1 MQPTFRDSPLA
12 PANPVAG
19 PLRMLLALFQPDI
32 PQNLGAALRLG
43 ACMGVPVHVIEP
55 CGFPLSDKAIRRAA
69 MDYGEPA
76 DVVRHAGWADFRAA
90 AGSRRIVLF
99 STKAAGPLHDFAF
112 RHNDILLFGRE
123 SLGVPD
129 EVHDAADARVFIPLA
144 PGRRSLNVTVS
155 AAIGLSEALRQT
167 GQFPALAPK

>member
-1 MQPTFRDSPLA
+1 
-12 PANPVAG
+12 
-19 PLRMLLALFQPDI
+19 MLLALFQPDI

-76 DVVRHAGWADFRAA
+76 DVVRHAGWSDFRAA
-90 AGSRRIVLF
+90 KGSARIVLF
-99 STKAAGPLHDFAF
+99 STKAAQPLHEFAF
-112 RHNDILLFGRE
+112 RPDDILLFGRE

-129 EVHDAADARVFIPLA
+129 DVHDAADARVFIPLT

-167 GQFPALAPK
+167 DQFPKPVQIS

>member
-1 MQPTFRDSPLA
+1 
-12 PANPVAG
+12 
-19 PLRMLLALFQPDI
+19 MLLALFQPDI

-55 CGFPLSDKAIRRAA
+55 CGFPLSDRAIRRAA

-76 DVVRHAGWADFRAA
+76 DVTRHAGWADFAA
-90 AGSRRIVLF
+90 TRQGRIVLF
-99 STKAAGPLHDFAF
+99 TTRGATPLHDFKF
-112 RHNDILLFGRE
+112 ETGDILLFGRE

-129 EVHDAADARVFIPLA
+129 EVHDGADARVYVPLA

-167 GQFPALAPK
+167 GQMPKPRPL

>member
-1 MQPTFRDSPLA
+1 
-12 PANPVAG
+12 
-19 PLRMLLALFQPDI
+19 MLLALFQPDI

-43 ACMGVPVHVIEP
+43 ACMGVQVHVIEP

-76 DVVRHAGWADFRAA
+76 DVVRHAGWDDFRAA
-90 AGSRRIVLF
+90 NAGKRIVLF
-99 STKAAGPLHDFAF
+99 STKGAQPLHDFAF
-112 RHNDILLFGRE
+112 RPDDMLLFGRE
-123 SLGVPD
+123 SAGVPED
-129 EVHDAADARVFIPLA
+129 VHESADARVFIPLT

-167 GQFPALAPK
+167 GQFPKPAG

>member
-1 MQPTFRDSPLA
+1 
-12 PANPVAG
+12 
-19 PLRMLLALFQPDI
+19 MLLALFQPDI

-76 DVVRHAGWADFRAA
+76 DVVRHPGWAEFHARRS
-90 AGSRRIVLF
+90 GRIVLF
-99 STKAAGPLHDFAF
+99 STKAATPLHGFAF
-112 RHNDILLFGRE
+112 RPDDILLFGRE
-123 SLGVPD
+123 SVGVPE
-129 EVHDAADARVFIPLA
+129 EVHEASDARVFIPLMA
-144 PGRRSLNVTVS
+144 GRRSLNVTVS

-167 GQFPALAPK
+167 GQFPKALA